1 MFCSSRVVRT
11 VLVFLLGSLVF
22 ATAAVAEPLST
33 KEIALMLRSGY
44 SSESVLKE
52 IASRHVADSLDPAT
66 KKSMVDFGASPQLIN
81 TLETNA
87 YAVSAAEGDKAKQHE
102 AEIAARRA
110 AQIAEYRRLNSLY
123 QSQQAQ
129 ARART

>member
-1 MFCSSRVVRT
+1 MISQARRLRQSRSFAICAHVLFPEVKNDWRTFCSSRVVHT

-66 KKSMVDFGASPQLIN
+66 KKS
-81 TLETNA
+81 
-87 YAVSAAEGDKAKQHE
+87 
-102 AEIAARRA
+102 
-110 AQIAEYRRLNSLY
+110 
-123 QSQQAQ
+123 
-129 ARART
+129 